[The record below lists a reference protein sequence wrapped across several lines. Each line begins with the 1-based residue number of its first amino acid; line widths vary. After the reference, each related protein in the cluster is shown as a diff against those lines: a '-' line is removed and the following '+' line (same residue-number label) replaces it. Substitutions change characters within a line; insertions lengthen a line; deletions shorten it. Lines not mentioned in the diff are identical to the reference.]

1 MSDKQT
7 PPAQH
12 QDERPGKEHKM
23 TPKPVYYDQSYKSA
37 GKLKDKVAIV
47 TGGDSGIGRAV
58 ALHYAQEGAKI
69 AIVYLEEHEDA
80 KTTLQAMQDEGAEVS
95 SFAGDLADASF
106 AQQVIDEVVAKWGQ
120 VDILVNNAG
129 EQHPKEALD
138 SISPEQLQQTFA
150 TNVFAMFYLTQS
162 ALPHMPDDGAIINTT
177 SVTAYKGNPILLD
190 YSSTKGAVTA
200 FTRSLAINLAERGI
214 RVNAVAPGP
223 IWTPLIPS
231 TFDEESVANFGGDT
245 PLGRP
250 GQPAELGPAYVYLAC
265 ADSSY
270 MSGQVLHI
278 NGGTPVNG

>member
-7 PPAQH
+7 PPAQQ

-23 TPKPVYYDQSYKSA
+23 TPEPVYYDQSYKPA

-69 AIVYLEEHEDA
+69 AIVYVEEHEDA
-80 KTTLQAMQDEGAEVS
+80 KITLQAMQEEGAEVS
-95 SFAGDLADASF
+95 SFAGD
-106 AQQVIDEVVAKWGQ
+106 
-120 VDILVNNAG
+120 
-129 EQHPKEALD
+129 
-138 SISPEQLQQTFA
+138 
-150 TNVFAMFYLTQS
+150 
-162 ALPHMPDDGAIINTT
+162 
-177 SVTAYKGNPILLD
+177 
-190 YSSTKGAVTA
+190 
-200 FTRSLAINLAERGI
+200 LAERGI

-231 TFDEESVANFGGDT
+231 TFDEESVANFGGNT